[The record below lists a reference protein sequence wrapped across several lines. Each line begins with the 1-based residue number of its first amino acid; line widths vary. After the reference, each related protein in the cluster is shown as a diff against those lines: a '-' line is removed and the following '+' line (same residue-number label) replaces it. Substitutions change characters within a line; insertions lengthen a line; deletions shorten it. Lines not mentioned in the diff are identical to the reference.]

1 MFDRVGVAC
10 VRQRKV
16 KADKSW
22 KRAFHSFTRAVS
34 IRNQTRARCS
44 ATTTADG
51 SLLAKPCSF
60 PAGVTNI
67 TRQSL
72 PALLLVHAIFL
83 WKP

>member
-1 MFDRVGVAC
+1 MFDRVGVAY

-44 ATTTADG
+44 AAPRPP
-51 SLLAKPCSF
+51 LLM
-60 PAGVTNI
+60 VHWW
-67 TRQSL
+67 QSH
-72 PALLLVHAIFL
+72 ARSRLV
-83 WKP
+83 